1 MRARKVPGVLDVVRM
16 DAAAKPTQMRAGVAV
31 VATNT
36 WAAMQGRKALLL
48 EWHAPDGEPESDARL
63 HAAFTEAIHAAGT
76 VVTAAMAACPT
87 VHEAVFEAPF
97 LGHATM
103 EPMNYCADVR
113 MTRAGGGFGRRLMT
127 DYAYEA
133 IWLSKQLARPVQVV
147 WTREDDIGHDYYRPA
162 GMHRLKAGLDRQ
174 GRLIAWQVC
183 AATTSRG
190 VFSNPAS
197 PPQRTEVFADAFPT
211 GLVPHF
217 RIEYTPVASRVP
229 RGAWRGPGHNITA
242 WSDECFNDELAA
254 LARQDPV
261 AFRLGLLG
269 KGDNVLPSRD
279 HGGPS
284 YSTARLR
291 KVIEF
296 AAARSGWGT
305 RAPKGQFRGFASHFM
320 FGAYVA
326 EVVTV
331 SLTANGYK
339 VDKVV
344 AVVDCGRVINRSGAE
359 AQISGGI
366 LDGLSAAMHQAIH
379 IADGRTRES
388 NFSDYRLLRIDEA
401 PAIEVHFIDSALAPE
416 GLGEAALPVVAPALC
431 NALYAATGKRI
442 RKLPIPRL

>member
-1 MRARKVPGVLDVVRM
+1 MQSAVIAITGLP
-16 DAAAKPTQMRAGVAV
+16 AK
-31 VATNT
+31 
-36 WAAMQGRKALLL
+36 
-48 EWHAPDGEPESDARL
+48 
-63 HAAFTEAIHAAGT
+63 AIT
-76 VVTAAMAACPT
+76 
-87 VHEAVFEAPF
+87 
-97 LGHATM
+97 
-103 EPMNYCADVR
+103 VR

-133 IWLSKQLARPVQVV
+133 IWLSKQLARPVLVV

-197 PPQRTEVFADAFPT
+197 PPQRTEVFADAFPA
-211 GLVPHF
+211 GLVAHF

-229 RGAWRGPGHNITA
+229 RGAWRGPGHNVTA
-242 WSDECFNDELAA
+242 WTDECFIDELAA

-269 KGDNVLPSRD
+269 KGDNVLPFRD

-291 KVIEF
+291 KVIEV
-296 AAARSGWGT
+296 AAARSGWGK

-344 AVVDCGRVINRSGAE
+344 AVADCGRVINRSGAE

-442 RKLPIPRL
+442 RKLPITL